1 MVDRLASLLNRFEL
15 RARVFNSG
23 PLCSAATFDAVDGV
37 GHIHVLLRGALR
49 VETAG
54 EATFEINTP
63 TLLFYMRPTTH
74 HLAPSRPEG
83 AETVCGSIDF
93 GAGAENPLARALPRL
108 LVIPLAELEMLSRT
122 IELLFEEAFE
132 SRCGRQAALDRLCEL
147 LTIQLFRYLMDRDQV
162 DVGLLAGLAD
172 PRLAKALNAI
182 HEDPADQWTL
192 ERLAERA
199 GMSRARFAARF
210 RATIGAT
217 PGEYLAHWRLG
228 LAQALL
234 RRGKPVAIVAHA
246 VGYSGPA
253 ALARA
258 FKARFD
264 ASPLDWLKQTR
275 TEAAQDS
282 PREAFRPGR
291 ITHHRAR
298 L

>member
-1 MVDRLASLLNRFEL
+1 MDRLASLPSRFEL

-23 PLCSAATFDAVDGV
+23 PLCSAHTFDAVDGV

-49 VETAG
+49 VETTG
-54 EATFEINTP
+54 EATFELNTP

-74 HLAPSRPEG
+74 RLVPSRSEG

-147 LTIQLFRYLMDRDQV
+147 LTIQLLRYLMDRNQV

-182 HEDPADQWTL
+182 HEDPANPWTL
-192 ERLAERA
+192 ERLAEHA
-199 GMSRARFAARF
+199 GMSRARFAVHF
-210 RATIGAT
+210 RATIGVT

-234 RRGKPVAIVAHA
+234 RRGKSVTIVAHA

-264 ASPLDWLKQTR
+264 ASPSVWLQQTR
-275 TEAAQDS
+275 AEVPQGR
-282 PREAFRPGR
+282 PREPSRSAG
-291 ITHHRAR
+291 
-298 L
+298 